1 MKFKNILTLLIVC
14 VFNIACNKT
23 SDKITMYINN
33 NCDFKRN
40 AVFFNYIDS
49 TYYTAPS
56 DFIDLKK
63 ALKIDYD
70 TLYLI
75 SGGFES
81 DISDIIGF
89 KYNGGDFTLE
99 AEDNNLLLLVKND
112 KIVYQDKISRLR
124 GKVCFFYPF
133 WRKSP
138 SICLLKHSSSI
149 YKVERERNGLLYSYY
164 LYNVPNSDV
173 EK

>member
-1 MKFKNILTLLIVC
+1 MFLISHVIRHLTKSQCISIIIVILKGMPYFLIILIVP
-14 VFNIACNKT
+14 T
-23 SDKITMYINN
+23 
-33 NCDFKRN
+33 
-40 AVFFNYIDS
+40 
-49 TYYTAPS
+49 YTAPS